1 MNQSSAS
8 LFDFDTVVDRRN
20 TASLKWD
27 KYRGRDVLPL
37 WVADLD
43 FKSPP
48 SVLQAIH
55 DRVDHGVFGYTV
67 TPEALIETTVSLLE
81 RQHGWVV
88 QPEWLVWLPGLVTG
102 LNVTCRAVGA
112 PGDDVMTAIPVYP
125 PFLTAP
131 SHFRRQ
137 VVTVPL
143 VEDGSKWGFDFD
155 LLQKKITPHTRLF
168 ILCNPHNPVGRV
180 FSRDEL
186 NRLAEISE
194 KYNFIVCSD
203 EIHCGLVLDGDKI
216 HVPFATLGKSIE
228 DRTITLMAPSKTYNI
243 AGLGCSFAVISNP
256 GIRRQFIHAMAG
268 IVPRVNALAYTAA
281 LAAYRDISGWLE
293 QLIIYLRGNR
303 DRVFHEVS
311 ALGGFSTWHVEASY
325 LAWIDARNSG
335 LENPA
340 DFFESAGVGLSDG
353 VEFGSPGF
361 LRLNFGCPRVT
372 LDEALQRMQTALV
385 RLRT

>member
-155 LLQKKITPHTRLF
+155 PKKD
-168 ILCNPHNPVGRV
+168 N
-180 FSRDEL
+180 
-186 NRLAEISE
+186 
-194 KYNFIVCSD
+194 
-203 EIHCGLVLDGDKI
+203 
-216 HVPFATLGKSIE
+216 
-228 DRTITLMAPSKTYNI
+228 
-243 AGLGCSFAVISNP
+243 
-256 GIRRQFIHAMAG
+256 
-268 IVPRVNALAYTAA
+268 
-281 LAAYRDISGWLE
+281 AAYPVVHPLQSTQSCGKGILSG
-293 QLIIYLRGNR
+293 
-303 DRVFHEVS
+303 
-311 ALGGFSTWHVEASY
+311 
-325 LAWIDARNSG
+325 
-335 LENPA
+335 
-340 DFFESAGVGLSDG
+340 
-353 VEFGSPGF
+353 
-361 LRLNFGCPRVT
+361 
-372 LDEALQRMQTALV
+372 
-385 RLRT
+385 